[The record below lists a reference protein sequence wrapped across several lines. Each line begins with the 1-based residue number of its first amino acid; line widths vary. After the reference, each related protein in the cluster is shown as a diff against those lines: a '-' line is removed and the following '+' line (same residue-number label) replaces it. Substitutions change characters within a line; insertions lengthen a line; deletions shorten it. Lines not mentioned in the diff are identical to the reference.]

1 MRLQLM
7 RPDAWRRG
15 ALAITCVLGV
25 LGVLG
30 AAAPARGDGALTM
43 RGVYYKE
50 RATRVMQPMLD
61 GMFDAGTHGI
71 ITSHFLVDA
80 ITSASASSGAADAA
94 AFTENRY
101 EGGLG
106 YAHELGGIT
115 LAANAKISTESD
127 YRSRYAGARAQAE
140 LGQKN
145 TVLGL
150 GGGISLDTINAAAAQ
165 GPSMPT
171 LRCDAAHPAETSC
184 SLGVYSMYASA
195 SQIVSRNA
203 VIGVSLDVSALRGF
217 QSNPYRQAIVGETLI
232 SERHPTE
239 RTREAFAASARYY
252 IAPTGTTVIGAYRY
266 YRDSWK
272 VHAHTP
278 ELRIVQ
284 EAGYSADASVRYRYY
299 TQDSA
304 YFFHERYPP
313 DDEEMTQYVSDDV
326 KLSDFNGHTLE
337 AKLGV
342 LGEAFELGGRWASA
356 RFEGILEYVIQHN
369 RFGNAV
375 VAHVALTLPFDY

>member
-1 MRLQLM
+1 MQL
-7 RPDAWRRG
+7 
-15 ALAITCVLGV
+15 ALATISAV
-25 LGVLG
+25 GVLG
-30 AAAPARGDGALTM
+30 AAAPARSDGTLTM

-61 GMFDAGTHGI
+61 AMFDAGTHGV
-71 ITSHFLVDA
+71 ITGHFLVDA
-80 ITSASASSGAADAA
+80 ITSASASSGAAGAA
-94 AFTENRY
+94 PFTEQRY

-106 YAHELGGIT
+106 YAHELGAIT
-115 LAANAKISTESD
+115 LAGDAKLSTESD
-127 YRSRYAGARAQAE
+127 YLSVYAGARVQAE

-150 GGGISLDTINAAAAQ
+150 GGGISLDTISAAAAQ

-171 LRCDAAHPAETSC
+171 LRCDATRPAATSC
-184 SLGVYSMYASA
+184 TLDAYSMYASA
-195 SQIVSRNA
+195 SQIVSPNA
-203 VIGVSLDVSALRGF
+203 VIGASIDLSTLHGF
-217 QSNPYRQAIVGETLI
+217 QANPYRQAIVGEALI
-232 SERHPTE
+232 PERHPSD

-284 EAGYSADASVRYRYY
+284 EVGYSADASVRYRYY
-299 TQDSA
+299 TQDGA
-304 YFFHERYPP
+304 AFFHDRYPP
-313 DDEEMTQYVSDDV
+313 DDAAMTQYVSDDV
-326 KLSDFNGHTLE
+326 KLSSFTGHTME

-342 LGEAFELGGRWASA
+342 LGEAFELGGRWAGA
-356 RFEGILEYVIQHN
+356 RFEGILEYAIQHN

-375 VAHVALTLPFDY
+375 IAHVALTIPFDY